1 MKRKAKPKP
10 TLGARLRVLR
20 GDMSQRE
27 LARRA
32 GCGSPFISMLE
43 SGGRSDI
50 SYRLAARIAAALG
63 VTVEEL
69 MEGIQ

>member
-1 MKRKAKPKP
+1 MKRRQTKH
-10 TLGARLRVLR
+10 TLGARLKVLR

-43 SGGRSDI
+43 SGDRSDI

-69 MEGIQ
+69 MEGVR